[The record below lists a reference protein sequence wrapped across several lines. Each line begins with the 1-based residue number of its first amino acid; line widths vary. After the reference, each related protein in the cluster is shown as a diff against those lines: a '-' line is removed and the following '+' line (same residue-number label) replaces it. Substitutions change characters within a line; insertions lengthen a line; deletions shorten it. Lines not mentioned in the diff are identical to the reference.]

1 MGDYELKHFADAA
14 GLVRGAAEDWVE
26 LVRTSPKE
34 KPFCVALSG
43 GRIAPL
49 LFSNFASRVRAER
62 VDLGSVHFFWSDER
76 CVPPSSPESN
86 FRAAWEQLLGPLQ
99 VPERQIH
106 RIQGELPPGAATEQ
120 AAADLR
126 TVCEAEAP
134 NTPSLQLVLLGMGED
149 GHVASLFPGESDA
162 LVRDSLIYRAVT
174 ASKPPPLRV
183 TLGYSVI
190 AAAGEVW
197 VLVSGAGKGV
207 ALSRSL
213 KQGGTPLG
221 RVLSLR
227 QNTRIYSDLTR
238 LEKKPGTT

>member
-1 MGDYELKHFADAA
+1 MGDYDLRHFANAA
-14 GLVRGAAEDWVE
+14 DLVQGAAEDWVE
-26 LVRTSPKE
+26 LVRASPKE

-106 RIQGELPPGAATEQ
+106 RIQGELPPSAATEQ
-120 AAADLR
+120 AAAALR
-126 TVCEAEAP
+126 AVCEAEAP

-162 LVRDSLIYRAVT
+162 LVKD
-174 ASKPPPLRV
+174 P
-183 TLGYSVI
+183 
-190 AAAGEVW
+190 AAACDVW
-197 VLVSGAGKGV
+197 VLVSGEGKGE
-207 ALSRSL
+207 ALSQSL
-213 KQGGTPLG
+213 EPGVTPLG

-227 QNTRIYSDLTR
+227 QKTRIYSDLTR